1 MSPWLLA
8 FLLCLPPFGVAAYHA
23 LSGRAMKRLVA
34 VELAAGF
41 GTLMLVLAAFAWP
54 HDGVIDLA
62 LALGL
67 LSVPATL
74 AYTHFLER
82 WL

>member
-8 FLLCLPPFGVAAYHA
+8 FLLCVPPFGLAAYHA
-23 LSGRAMKRLVA
+23 SSGRSAQRLVA
-34 VELAAGF
+34 VELAVCL
-41 GTLMLVLAAFAWP
+41 GTLMLVLASFAWP
-54 HDGVIDLA
+54 HDGLIDLA
-62 LALGL
+62 LAGGL
-67 LSVPATL
+67 LGVPGTL

>member
-8 FLLCLPPFGVAAYHA
+8 FVLLVPAFGVAAHRA
-23 LSGRAMKRLVA
+23 LSGRAAQRLVA
-34 VELAAGF
+34 VELAACL
-41 GTLMLVLAAFAWP
+41 GTLMLVLASFAWP

-67 LSVPATL
+67 VSIAGTL
-74 AYTHFLER
+74 TFTHFLER